1 MCLPMTMR
9 VVGPCGERL
18 RSPLR
23 RGVLWAVMRPT
34 SVTNSSAYAVAAVAV
49 LLASGCATHPQL
61 GKDEGRVAVVWQ
73 NEGGGSSASP
83 SAAPA
88 SAAAAGKDTE
98 RGLLA
103 ELREEERKGAEDL
116 ALAGTL
122 YRLAILRRQQGE
134 FAEAEQLYRR
144 TLEIRERIQGPNH
157 PDVAQVLNNLA
168 ALEAAQGKYD
178 AAQPLLERALTI
190 RQTALGEDDVLTAE
204 SLSNLALLHAAEGD
218 AAAAEPLY
226 QHALSI
232 LEKTN
237 SPHPDELARVLD
249 NYAALLHETG
259 RDADAE
265 ALEARARVMHTTT
278 GRQPAPQR

>member
-1 MCLPMTMR
+1 MMGLNPVTHSSHASAS
-9 VVGPCGERL
+9 VV
-18 RSPLR
+18 
-23 RGVLWAVMRPT
+23 A
-34 SVTNSSAYAVAAVAV
+34 AV
-49 LLASGCATHPQL
+49 LLAFGCATPPQL

-73 NEGGGSSASP
+73 NEGRGLSATP
-83 SAAPA
+83 AAPV
-88 SAAAAGKDTE
+88 SAEKDTE

-134 FAEAEQLYRR
+134 FAEAERLYQRA
-144 TLEIRERIQGPNH
+144 LEIRERQQGPNH
-157 PDVAQVLNNLA
+157 PDVALILNNLA
-168 ALEAAQGKYD
+168 ALEAARGNYD
-178 AAQPLLERALTI
+178 AAQPLFERALAI
-190 RQTALGEDDVLTAE
+190 RQTALGGDHVLTAE
-204 SLSNLALLHAAEGD
+204 SLNNLALLHAAQGD

-226 QHALSI
+226 RRALSI
-232 LEKTN
+232 LEKTGTTRA
-237 SPHPDELARVLD
+237 DELARVLD

-265 ALEARARVMHTTT
+265 ALEARARVQRAAG